1 MRALHPDDDAFVF
14 EGHVSGRLHLHVVE
28 VLLVLAAGLAE
39 PDDVDHREDPG
50 PGTVDDLVFHVLEV
64 APAGAARVDEG
75 RDAVAKAEAV
85 GIDGLVFGGEAPA
98 IGGPVGVRVDVDES
112 GGDVETLD
120 VDRLERL
127 RCRDVGRHGGN
138 LAVLD
143 RHITD
148 GAQVVPAVDD
158 MPPLQEQVVILR
170 GLHGAASWRRTRPG
184 ETGRLSSDASQ
195 VSSAQPKRTEGLWHV
210 KRGAV
215 GRPPGVVLSRVCAT
229 DSKKT
234 DAQLPALFGWASIDR
249 REWYPHHAVPDM
261 CLLVDATLDLIAGVP
276 ARTLLLF
283 RVLPIDLQIH
293 PFALRRDLELLVA
306 ADVLE
311 IRSDERFGDVPVPE
325 PLTSRLPAADLA

>member
-1 MRALHPDDDAFVF
+1 MLLRVQVGRHRVRQETRLHQRHGHSPPEAPAAMPDIEEHAALPAVDQRLTGSERLWILFAAIAAIDVRENVAGSKDFVEQVVERAFRAVAAEIHHHRNVRDLAHLDRASKRIPLRTRVMRALHPDDDAFVF
-14 EGHVSGRLHLHVVE
+14 EGHFRGRLHLHVVE

-50 PGTVDDLVFHVLEV
+50 PGTVDDPVFHVLEV

-112 GGDVETLD
+112 GSDVETLD

-158 MPPLQEQVVILR
+158 MPPLQEQVVAGRRLR
-170 GLHGAASWRRTRPG
+170 
-184 ETGRLSSDASQ
+184 
-195 VSSAQPKRTEGLWHV
+195 
-210 KRGAV
+210 
-215 GRPPGVVLSRVCAT
+215 
-229 DSKKT
+229 
-234 DAQLPALFGWASIDR
+234 
-249 REWYPHHAVPDM
+249 
-261 CLLVDATLDLIAGVP
+261 
-276 ARTLLLF
+276 
-283 RVLPIDLQIH
+283 
-293 PFALRRDLELLVA
+293 
-306 ADVLE
+306 
-311 IRSDERFGDVPVPE
+311 
-325 PLTSRLPAADLA
+325 